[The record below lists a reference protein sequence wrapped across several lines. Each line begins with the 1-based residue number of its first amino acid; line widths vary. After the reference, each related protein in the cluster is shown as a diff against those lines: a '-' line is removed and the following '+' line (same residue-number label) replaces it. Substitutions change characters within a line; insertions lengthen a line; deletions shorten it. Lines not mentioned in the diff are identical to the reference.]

1 MHDEMSLKEIQ
12 KEWHG
17 SYRAY
22 AIGFIGSLL
31 FTLLSFFLVLSQTLI
46 GAPLVYTLSG
56 LSLTQA
62 ILQFVFFLHVGQEP
76 KPKWETVLFAFMI
89 LVLLIIVLGTLWIM
103 HDLNDRVMVGM

>member
-1 MHDEMSLKEIQ
+1 MSLKEIQ